1 MTKPSEKQ
9 FPVFVFTRQRDIELE
24 TGLTLA
30 GYLIVDIPL
39 TEADENN
46 DAQRILVEEVVQRLI
61 ADAQSGRMP
70 DDASFIGWPGGGG
83 RPTNAVDTDDDA
95 LMKAWAETRMRIGL
109 RVAPRNDGMLRID
122 SELRKWAG
130 LPDSSIAAIPF
141 PHQEHRRTTTKPIP
155 LDAMIRRASRIA
167 EGLFDKTGGLPSFY
181 LVENAAGQQ
190 QRIVAP
196 IVFPEGMHPAKFKS
210 RYARDLRKRFREQ
223 GVVRYV
229 HVTEAWTADQ
239 NDRAAEA
246 WMAEHGTWEDYPN
259 RGEVVAISAQDR
271 NEFLCAKRDI
281 VRPAGGKPYLG
292 KLSDIERATRPEGRL
307 VNMLSDDDDIRYSS
321 ELADDE
327 GAVFVAHV
335 PNAPLLI
342 FGRRDP
348 ATGELCVGRVCNKNE
363 SGLTAAELEKRLNKD
378 NARKRG
384 IEVVTGPEAEQL
396 IARVQRKLSAGH

>member
-30 GYLIVDIPL
+30 GHLIVDIPL

-46 DAQRILVEEVVQRLI
+46 DAQRILVEEVVQHLT

-70 DDASFIGWPGGGG
+70 DDAFLIGWPEGGG
-83 RPTNAVDTDDDA
+83 RPANAVDMDDDA
-95 LMKAWAETRMRIGL
+95 LMKAWAETRLRIVL
-109 RVAPRNDGMLRID
+109 RVDPRNDGMLRID
-122 SELRKWAG
+122 SDLRKQAG
-130 LPDSSIAAIPF
+130 LPESSIAAIPF

-155 LDAMIRRASRIA
+155 LDALIRRASRTA

-190 QRIVAP
+190 ERIVAP
-196 IVFPEGMHPAKFKS
+196 IVVPEGMHPAKFKN
-210 RYARDLRKRFREQ
+210 RYARELRKRFRGQ
-223 GVVRYV
+223 GVVRYA
-229 HVTEAWTADQ
+229 HVAEAWTV
-239 NDRAAEA
+239 NEKNEAATA
-246 WMAEHGTWEDYPN
+246 WMAEHGTWKDYPN
-259 RGEVVAISAQDR
+259 RREIVIISAQDR
-271 NEFLCAKRDI
+271 NEYLCAKRDI
-281 VRPAGGKPYLG
+281 IRPAGGKPYLG
-292 KLSDIERATRPEGRL
+292 KLSDIERPTRPKGRL
-307 VNMLSDDDDIRYSS
+307 VNMLSDDDDIRSSS

-335 PNAPLLI
+335 PDAPLLI
-342 FGRRDP
+342 IGRRDP

-363 SGLTAAELEKRLNKD
+363 SHLTAAELEERLNKD
-378 NARKRG
+378 NARKHG

-396 IARVQRKLSAGH
+396 IARVQRRLSAGH

>member
-1 MTKPSEKQ
+1 MTKPSEMQ

-30 GYLIVDIPL
+30 GHLIVDIPL

-61 ADAQSGRMP
+61 ADAESGRMP
-70 DDASFIGWPGGGG
+70 DDAFLIGWPGGGG
-83 RPTNAVDTDDDA
+83 RPANAVDTDDA

-109 RVAPRNDGMLRID
+109 RVDPRNDGILRID
-122 SELRKWAG
+122 SGLRKWAG
-130 LPDSSIAAIPF
+130 LPESSIAAIPF

-155 LDAMIRRASRIA
+155 LDALIRRASRIA

-196 IVFPEGMHPAKFKS
+196 FVFPEGMHPAKFKS
-210 RYARDLRKRFREQ
+210 RYPRDMRKRFREQ

-229 HVTEAWTADQ
+229 HVAEAWTADQ

-246 WMAEHGTWEDYPN
+246 WMAEHGTWADYPN
-259 RGEVVAISAQDR
+259 RGEVVTISAQDR

-281 VRPAGGKPYLG
+281 IRPAGGKPYLG
-292 KLSDIERATRPEGRL
+292 KLSDIERPTRPKGRL
-307 VNMLSDDDDIRYSS
+307 VNMLSDDDDIRSSS

-327 GAVFVAHV
+327 GKVFMAHV
-335 PNAPLLI
+335 PDAPI
-342 FGRRDP
+342 FIIGRRDP
-348 ATGELCVGRVCNKNE
+348 ATGELCVGGVYNKNE
-363 SGLTAAELEKRLNKD
+363 SGLTAAEFEERFNKD
-378 NARKRG
+378 NAKEHG

-396 IARVQRKLSAGH
+396 IARVQRRLSAGH